1 MSTNQNGLLNG
12 PAQPLIIALT
22 LAVGLLLGR
31 GCNDVS
37 QHSPHKDNRI
47 SHILNQIEVL
57 YVDSI
62 DRESLID
69 VAVQS
74 IVQELDPHTN
84 YFSSEEIL
92 ANTVLMEG
100 NFEGIG
106 VEFIIRDDTLM
117 VVNAIPGGPSES
129 SGIKAGDRIVEVE
142 GESISG
148 PELTNDRVMKLLKGP
163 RGTQVDL
170 GIIRNGNVLGD
181 KDTPLEEVFN
191 VTIERARI
199 PVHSVVASFVL
210 ENTVGYL
217 KVIRFSAT
225 TAIEFERSM
234 KDLAKQGATSVIV
247 DLRGNG
253 GGYLRSATDMLDRF
267 LDEGLGIVYTEGK
280 ASPRIDYNST
290 YHGEYSSWP
299 IAVLIDENSA
309 SASEIFAGALQD
321 NDRGLIVGRRSFG
334 KGLVQEEFT
343 VPNPLSG
350 AGALR
355 LTVARFY
362 TPSGRAIQK
371 PYGEG
376 VNYAND
382 YQDRIASGE
391 LFLEDSIQLADTVAY
406 RTLQGRKVYGGGGIT
421 PDVFIP
427 LDSTQSNRALAEL
440 VWTGALRDASFT
452 WVDLHRAENLENNL
466 SETSSVWTNST
477 TGGLSTIKRVAEGQ
491 GTVWPDKSSEEGREE
506 IERIVI
512 GFFAQVVRNVK
523 GENAYHQVRTS
534 GDEFVERAL
543 YELLE
548 DERFGTREGGVYLL
562 LNDSMITDQTLNMY

>member
-22 LAVGLLLGR
+22 LSVGLLLGR
-31 GCNDVS
+31 GCNDDS
-37 QHSPHKDNRI
+37 QHSPHNDNRI

-84 YFSSEEIL
+84 YFTSEDIL
-92 ANTVLMEG
+92 ANASLMEG

-129 SGIKAGDRIVEVE
+129 AGIKAGDRIVEVE

-148 PELTNDRVMKLLKGP
+148 PSLTNERVMKLLKGP

-170 GIIRNGNVLGD
+170 GIARNSNAHVD
-181 KDTPLEEVFN
+181 HDSS
-191 VTIERARI
+191 IEDIIKVAIKRARI
-199 PVHSVVASFVL
+199 PIHSVVASFVL
-210 ENTVGYL
+210 ENSVGYI

-225 TAIEFERSM
+225 TATEFEQSM
-234 KDLAKQGATSVIV
+234 IDLAKQGATSVIV

-253 GGYLRSATDMLDRF
+253 GGYLHSATDMLDRF

-280 ASPRIDYNST
+280 ASPRINYNSK
-290 YHGEYSSWP
+290 YRGEYSSWP

-334 KGLVQEEFT
+334 KGLVQEEFS
-343 VPNPLSG
+343 VPNALSG

-371 PYGEG
+371 PYGAG
-376 VNYAND
+376 VDYAND
-382 YQDRIASGE
+382 YQNRIASGE
-391 LFLEDSIQLADTVAY
+391 LFLADSIQHSDTLAY
-406 RTLQGRKVYGGGGIT
+406 STLLGRKVYGGGGIT

-427 LDSTQSNRALAEL
+427 LDSTQSSRALAEL

-452 WVDLHRAENLENNL
+452 WVDLYRDENLKNNL
-466 SETSSVWTNST
+466 SETSSIWTHPKK
-477 TGGLSTIKRVAEGQ
+477 GGLSTIKKVAERQ

-506 IERIVI
+506 IERIMI
-512 GFFAQVVRNVK
+512 RFFAQVVRNVK
-523 GENAYHQVRTS
+523 GENAYHKVRTS
-534 GDEFVERAL
+534 GDAFVERAL
-543 YELLE
+543 YELLV
-548 DERFGTREGGVYLL
+548 DDRFGTREGRVYLL
-562 LNDSMITDQTLNMY
+562 QNDSTMSNQNLNMY

>member
-1 MSTNQNGLLNG
+1 M
-12 PAQPLIIALT
+12 
-22 LAVGLLLGR
+22 
-31 GCNDVS
+31 D
-37 QHSPHKDNRI
+37 
-47 SHILNQIEVL
+47 
-57 YVDSI
+57 
-62 DRESLID
+62 
-69 VAVQS
+69 
-74 IVQELDPHTN
+74 
-84 YFSSEEIL
+84 
-92 ANTVLMEG
+92 G

-106 VEFIIRDDTLM
+106 IEFIIRDDTLM

-129 SGIKAGDRIVEVE
+129 AGIKAGDRIVEVE
-142 GESISG
+142 GKSISG
-148 PELTNDRVMKLLKGP
+148 PDLTNDRVMKLLKGP

-170 GIIRNGNVLGD
+170 GITQNSKTLGD
-181 KDTPLEEVFN
+181 TDTPLEDVIK
-191 VTIERARI
+191 VTIVRARI
-199 PVHSVVASFVL
+199 PINSVVASFVL
-210 ENTVGYL
+210 ENSVGYI

-290 YHGEYSSWP
+290 YRGEYSSWP

-334 KGLVQEEFT
+334 KGLVQEEFS
-343 VPNPLSG
+343 VPNALSG

-391 LFLEDSIQLADTVAY
+391 LFLEDSIKLADTFVY
-406 RTLQGRKVYGGGGIT
+406 RTLLGRKVYGGGGIT

-427 LDSTQSNRALAEL
+427 LDSAQSNRALSEL

-466 SETSSVWTNST
+466 SETSSIWTNST
-477 TGGLSTIKRVAEGQ
+477 TGGLSTIKKVAERQ

-506 IERIVI
+506 IERIMI
-512 GFFAQVVRNVK
+512 RFFAQVVRNVK
-523 GENAYHQVRTS
+523 GENAYHKVRTS
-534 GDEFVERAL
+534 GDDFVERAL

-548 DERFGTREGGVYLL
+548 DDRFGTREGRVYLL

>member
-22 LAVGLLLGR
+22 LALGLMLGR
-31 GCNDVS
+31 GCHDGS

-57 YVDSI
+57 YVDSV

-84 YFSSEEIL
+84 YFSSEDLL
-92 ANTVLMEG
+92 ANAVLMEG

-129 SGIKAGDRIVEVE
+129 AGIKAGDRIIEVE

-148 PELTNDRVMKLLKGP
+148 PALTNDRVMKLLKGP

-170 GIIRNGNVLGD
+170 GIARNRNAVADNKTTVDELL
-181 KDTPLEEVFN
+181 K
-191 VTIERARI
+191 VTIKRARI
-199 PVHSVVASFVL
+199 PIHSVVASFVL
-210 ENTVGYL
+210 ENSVGYI

-225 TAIEFERSM
+225 TALEFEQSM
-234 KDLAKQGATSVIV
+234 INLANQGATSVIV

-253 GGYLRSATDMLDRF
+253 GGYLHSATDMIDRF

-280 ASPRIDYNST
+280 ASPRINYNST
-290 YHGEYSSWP
+290 YCGEYRSWP

-334 KGLVQEEFT
+334 KGLVQEEFS
-343 VPNPLSG
+343 VPHALSG

-391 LFLEDSIQLADTVAY
+391 LFLSDSIQHTDTIAY
-406 RTLQGRKVYGGGGIT
+406 RTLLGRKVYGGGGIT

-427 LDSTQSNRALAEL
+427 LDSSQSNRALAEL
-440 VWTGALRDASFT
+440 VWTGALRDAAFT
-452 WVDLHRAENLENNL
+452 WVDLHRSENLKNTL
-466 SETSSVWTNST
+466 SETSSIWTNSA
-477 TGGLSTIKRVAEGQ
+477 TGGLSSIKKVAEKQ
-491 GTVWPDKSSEEGREE
+491 GTVWPDKSSDEGREE
-506 IERIVI
+506 IERIMI
-512 GFFAQVVRNVK
+512 RFFAQVVRNVK
-523 GENAYHQVRTS
+523 GENAYYKVRTS

-548 DERFGTREGGVYLL
+548 DDRFGTQEGRVYLL
-562 LNDSMITDQTLNMY
+562 LNDSTITDQNLNMY

>member
-12 PAQPLIIALT
+12 SAQPLIIALT

-31 GCNDVS
+31 GCNDAS
-37 QHSPHKDNRI
+37 QYSPHTDNRI

-84 YFSSEEIL
+84 YFSREEIL

-106 VEFIIRDDTLM
+106 VEFIIRNDTLI

-129 SGIKAGDRIVEVE
+129 AGIKAGDRIVEVE

-148 PELTNDRVMKLLKGP
+148 PDLTNDQVMKLLKGP

-170 GIIRNGNVLGD
+170 GITRVSNPLGG
-181 KDTPLEEVFN
+181 KDTPLEDVIK

-210 ENTVGYL
+210 ENSVGYI

-225 TAIEFERSM
+225 TAIEFEQSM

-280 ASPRIDYNST
+280 ASPRIDYKST

-299 IAVLIDENSA
+299 IAVLID
-309 SASEIFAGALQD
+309 
-321 NDRGLIVGRRSFG
+321 
-334 KGLVQEEFT
+334 
-343 VPNPLSG
+343 
-350 AGALR
+350 
-355 LTVARFY
+355 
-362 TPSGRAIQK
+362 
-371 PYGEG
+371 
-376 VNYAND
+376 
-382 YQDRIASGE
+382 
-391 LFLEDSIQLADTVAY
+391 
-406 RTLQGRKVYGGGGIT
+406 
-421 PDVFIP
+421 
-427 LDSTQSNRALAEL
+427 
-440 VWTGALRDASFT
+440 
-452 WVDLHRAENLENNL
+452 
-466 SETSSVWTNST
+466 
-477 TGGLSTIKRVAEGQ
+477 
-491 GTVWPDKSSEEGREE
+491 
-506 IERIVI
+506 
-512 GFFAQVVRNVK
+512 
-523 GENAYHQVRTS
+523 
-534 GDEFVERAL
+534 
-543 YELLE
+543 
-548 DERFGTREGGVYLL
+548 
-562 LNDSMITDQTLNMY
+562 

>member
-22 LAVGLLLGR
+22 LSLGLLLGR
-31 GCNDVS
+31 GCNDDS
-37 QHSPHKDNRI
+37 QHSPHNDNRI

-84 YFSSEEIL
+84 YFTSEDIL
-92 ANTVLMEG
+92 ANASLMEG

-129 SGIKAGDRIVEVE
+129 AGIKAGDRIVEVE

-148 PELTNDRVMKLLKGP
+148 PFLTNERVMKLLKGP

-170 GIIRNGNVLGD
+170 GIARNSNAHVD
-181 KDTPLEEVFN
+181 HDSS
-191 VTIERARI
+191 IEDIIKVAIKRARI
-199 PVHSVVASFVL
+199 PIHSVVASFVL
-210 ENTVGYL
+210 ENSVGYI

-225 TAIEFERSM
+225 TATEFEQSM
-234 KDLAKQGATSVIV
+234 IDLAKQGATSVIV

-253 GGYLRSATDMLDRF
+253 GGYLHSATDMIDRF

-280 ASPRIDYNST
+280 ASPRINYNST
-290 YHGEYSSWP
+290 YRGEYSSWP

-334 KGLVQEEFT
+334 KGLVQEEFS
-343 VPNPLSG
+343 VPNALSG

-371 PYGEG
+371 PYGAG
-376 VNYAND
+376 VDYAND
-382 YQDRIASGE
+382 YQNRIASGE
-391 LFLEDSIQLADTVAY
+391 LFLADSIQHSDTLAY
-406 RTLQGRKVYGGGGIT
+406 STLLGRKVYGGGGIT

-427 LDSTQSNRALAEL
+427 LDSTQSSRALAEL

-452 WVDLHRAENLENNL
+452 WVDLHRDENLKNNL
-466 SETSSVWTNST
+466 SETSSIWTHPKK
-477 TGGLSTIKRVAEGQ
+477 GGLSTIKKVAERQ

-506 IERIVI
+506 IERIMVR
-512 GFFAQVVRNVK
+512 FFAQVVRNVK
-523 GENAYHQVRTS
+523 GENAYHKVRTS
-534 GDEFVERAL
+534 GDAFVERAL
-543 YELLE
+543 YELLV
-548 DERFGTREGGVYLL
+548 DDRFGTREGRVYLL
-562 LNDSMITDQTLNMY
+562 QNDSTMSNQNLNMY

>member
-1 MSTNQNGLLNG
+1 MSTTQNGLLNG

-31 GCNDVS
+31 GCNDTSVNS
-37 QHSPHKDNRI
+37 LQKDNRI

-84 YFSSEEIL
+84 YFSREEIL
-92 ANTVLMEG
+92 ANTSLMEG

-117 VVNAIPGGPSES
+117 VVNAIPGGPSENA
-129 SGIKAGDRIVEVE
+129 GIKSGDRIVEVG

-148 PELTNDRVMKLLKGP
+148 QDLNNDRVMKLLKGP
-163 RGTQVDL
+163 RGTKVDL
-170 GIIRNGNVLGD
+170 GLIRNGHAWDETGTTLGG
-181 KDTPLEEVFN
+181 VFK
-191 VTIERARI
+191 VTIERERI
-199 PVHSVVASFVL
+199 PIHSVVASFLL
-210 ENTVGYL
+210 ENKVGYI

-225 TAIEFERSM
+225 TALEFESSM
-234 KDLAKQGATSVIV
+234 KDLAQKGATSVIV
-247 DLRGNG
+247 DIRGNG
-253 GGYLRSATDMLDRF
+253 GGYLRSATDMIDRF

-280 ASPRIDYNST
+280 ASPRIDYTSSYN
-290 YHGEYSSWP
+290 GEYSSWP
-299 IAVLIDENSA
+299 IAVLIDESSA

-334 KGLVQEEFT
+334 KGLVQEEFS
-343 VPNPLSG
+343 VPNAISG

-376 VNYAND
+376 VDYDQD
-382 YQDRIASGE
+382 YQDRIESGE
-391 LFLEDSIQLADTVAY
+391 LFLEDSIQPTDTVTY
-406 RTLQGRKVYGGGGIT
+406 RTLLGRKVYGGGGIT
-421 PDVFIP
+421 PDIFIP
-427 LDSTQSNRALAEL
+427 LDSSQTNRAMAEL
-440 VWTGALRDASFT
+440 VWTGALRDAAFT
-452 WVDLHRAENLENNL
+452 WVDLHRAEGLENNL
-466 SETSSVWTNST
+466 SESSSIWTNKT
-477 TGGLSTIKRVAEGQ
+477 KGGLSAIKFAAEKQ
-491 GTVWPDKSSEEGREE
+491 GTVWPDKSNEEGREE
-506 IERIVI
+506 IERIMI
-512 GFFAQVVRNVK
+512 RFFAQVIRNVK
-523 GENAYHQVRTS
+523 GDNAYYKVRTA

-548 DERFGTREGGVYLL
+548 EGRFGTREGRVYLL
-562 LNDSMITDQTLNMY
+562 LNDSVLTDQTLNIY

>member
-1 MSTNQNGLLNG
+1 
-12 PAQPLIIALT
+12 
-22 LAVGLLLGR
+22 
-31 GCNDVS
+31 
-37 QHSPHKDNRI
+37 
-47 SHILNQIEVL
+47 
-57 YVDSI
+57 VDSI

-84 YFSSEEIL
+84 YFSREEIL
-92 ANTVLMEG
+92 ANAVLMEG

-117 VVNAIPGGPSES
+117 VVNAIPGGPSER

-148 PELTNDRVMKLLKGP
+148 PDLTNDRVMKLLKGP

-170 GIIRNGNVLGD
+170 GITRKSNALGD
-181 KDTPLEEVFN
+181 NDTPLEDVIN

-199 PVHSVVASFVL
+199 PIHSVVASFVL
-210 ENTVGYL
+210 ENSVGYI

-234 KDLAKQGATSVIV
+234 IDLAKQGATSVIV

-253 GGYLRSATDMLDRF
+253 GGYLHSATDMLDRF

-334 KGLVQEEFT
+334 KGLVQEEFS
-343 VPNPLSG
+343 VPNALSG

-391 LFLEDSIQLADTVAY
+391 LFLEDSIQHADTVAY
-406 RTLQGRKVYGGGGIT
+406 RTLLGRKVYGGGGIT

-452 WVDLHRAENLENNL
+452 WVDLHRAENLKDNL
-466 SETSSVWTNST
+466 SETRSIWTNSA
-477 TGGLSTIKRVAEGQ
+477 TGGLSTIKKVAERQ

-506 IERIVI
+506 IERIMI
-512 GFFAQVVRNVK
+512 RFFAQVVRNVQ
-523 GENAYHQVRTS
+523 GENAYYKVRTS

>member
-31 GCNDVS
+31 GCNDDS
-37 QHSPHKDNRI
+37 QHSPHNDNRI

-84 YFSSEEIL
+84 YFTSEDIL
-92 ANTVLMEG
+92 ANASLMEG

-129 SGIKAGDRIVEVE
+129 AGIKAGDRIVEVE
-142 GESISG
+142 GESISS
-148 PELTNDRVMKLLKGP
+148 PDLTNDRVMKLLKGP

-170 GIIRNGNVLGD
+170 GIFRNNSALAGNGAS
-181 KDTPLEEVFN
+181 LEERLK

-199 PVHSVVASFVL
+199 PIHSVVATFVL
-210 ENTVGYL
+210 ENSVGYI

-225 TAIEFERSM
+225 TAIEFEQSM
-234 KDLAKQGATSVIV
+234 RDLAKQGATSVIV

-253 GGYLRSATDMLDRF
+253 GGYLHSATDMLDRF

-290 YHGEYSSWP
+290 YRGEYSSWP

-334 KGLVQEEFT
+334 KGLVQEEFS
-343 VPNPLSG
+343 VPNALSG

-391 LFLEDSIQLADTVAY
+391 LFLADSIQHADTLAY
-406 RTLQGRKVYGGGGIT
+406 RTLLGRKVYGGGGIT
-421 PDVFIP
+421 PDVFIA
-427 LDSTQSNRALAEL
+427 LDSTESNRALAEL

-452 WVDLHRAENLENNL
+452 WVDLHRAEDLINNL
-466 SETSSVWTNST
+466 SETGSIWTNST
-477 TGGLSTIKRVAEGQ
+477 TGGLSTIKKVAERQ
-491 GTVWPDKSSEEGREE
+491 GTVWPDKSSEQGREE
-506 IERIVI
+506 IERIMI
-512 GFFAQVVRNVK
+512 RFFAQVVRNVK
-523 GENAYHQVRTS
+523 GENAFHKVRTS
-534 GDEFVERAL
+534 GDAFIERAL

-548 DERFGTREGGVYLL
+548 DDRFGTREGRVYLL
-562 LNDSMITDQTLNMY
+562 QNDSTISNQNLNMY